1 MTPRWLLLLV
11 GLGLAVGTVLFPH
24 PAAGHTSPDL
34 TATPE
39 RQAAGLPLD
48 TARIGRII
56 RRHATRSGL
65 PGVAVAL
72 VREGE
77 IAYATGIGTGRGG
90 QPITAETPFMI
101 SSLSKAVTALA
112 VMHLVEAGVLNL
124 DDRVVEHLPDLRLGT
139 TPRQR
144 AWASEI
150 TLRHLL
156 HHRSGLSVATSFT
169 DPPRDLPGCD
179 PCLGHVPLST
189 RPGTAFGYTNLNYGL
204 VGRAMEAATGR
215 SFAEL
220 LHRSVGRPLEARALF
235 AERSRAE
242 REGLAPPHRYLFGLP
257 VRFDPMA
264 LHESATSAGLLAASA
279 RDLGR
284 IATLLL
290 DDGRYRDRAVLPPAA
305 VDTLLAPWPRYET
318 GYAMGWGV
326 GFWKGERILRH
337 GGMLPGYSAF
347 MALLPDRRMGVVVLA
362 NVNSAIALPA
372 REQVAYDILQAA
384 IGADPGPAVP
394 FERLARFSVL
404 LLTLGALGW
413 LAHHARKWWRQGRP
427 TTVQWTLRGVGL
439 ASLQVAAPLLLVGLP
454 TSYYGVSPLRM
465 VAFQPDLGAAAL
477 IISAALLADAPL
489 QLWTKRGNHA

>member
-1 MTPRWLLLLV
+1 MTPRLLLILI
-11 GLGLAVGTVLFPH
+11 GLGLAVGPGLPRAASGH
-24 PAAGHTSPDL
+24 AGPDPAA
-34 TATPE
+34 APE
-39 RQAAGLPLD
+39 RRASVPPLD
-48 TARIGRII
+48 AARIDALV
-56 RRHATRSGL
+56 RRHVARSGL
-65 PGVAVAL
+65 PGVAVA
-72 VREGE
+72 VVHDGQ
-77 IAYATGIGTGRGG
+77 IAYTAGVGEGRSGN
-90 QPITAETPFMI
+90 PITADTPFMI

-112 VMHLVEAGVLNL
+112 AMQLVDSGVLTL
-124 DDRVVEHLPDLRLGT
+124 DDRLVDHLPDLRLGT

-169 DPPRDLPGCD
+169 DPPRDLPGCN

-189 RPGTAFGYTNLNYGL
+189 RPGTDFGYTNLNYGL
-204 VGRAMEAATGR
+204 LGRAMEAATGR
-215 SFAEL
+215 PFADL
-220 LHRSVGRPLEARALF
+220 LHRRVGRPLEASALF

-257 VRFDPMA
+257 VRFAPMD
-264 LHESATSAGLLAASA
+264 LHESATPAGLLAASA

-284 IATLLL
+284 VGAMLL
-290 DDGRYRDRAVLPPAA
+290 DNGRFRGREVLPPAA

-326 GFWKGERILRH
+326 GFWEGERILRH

-372 REQVAYDILQAA
+372 RNQLAYDILQVAT
-384 IGADPGPAVP
+384 GADPGPVIP

-413 LAHHARKWWRQGRP
+413 LAHHARRWWRQGRP
-427 TTVQWTLRGVGL
+427 TSVQWTARAVGL
-439 ASLQVAAPLLLVGLP
+439 ASLQIAAPLLFVGWP
-454 TSYYGVSPLRM
+454 TTYYGVSPLRM
-465 VAFQPDLGAAAL
+465 VGFQPDLGAAAL
-477 IISAALLADAPL
+477 ILSAALLADAPL
-489 QLWTKRGNHA
+489 QLWTKRGNRA